1 MQRRFLEILGQQAK
15 ARNVGGPT
23 PARRLECQQRNLQ
36 DVARF
41 GAIDVHRPRHRID
54 PAEIHAPDIIDRRG
68 LPKLS
73 AGRVHDVEFQRL
85 SGGNSRHRCKAVV
98 PAVVPMMDGM
108 SLGGWGHRLGLVG
121 RHSKE
126 SSHLPLSRI
135 IMRYAGVGINCV
147 PKEPA
152 RLSIEEFGY
161 KEQLHRALTTKDLV
175 IYGMIFMVPIA
186 PYSVFGFVYNDAKG
200 MVPLAYLVGLV
211 GMFFTAL
218 SYASMSRAF
227 PLAGSVYTY
236 AQRGLHE
243 VAGFFSG
250 WLILLDYILIPSL
263 LYLLSAVAL
272 RPILPTVPD
281 WVWLVV
287 FISFNAAANLIGI
300 QFTARVNRY
309 LLVMEL
315 LVLALFVVLGLLALH
330 AGRGAGSLTLKPI
343 YDPRVFSF
351 ATVAGATS
359 IAVLSFLGF
368 DGISTLAEE
377 SRSGKGAVG
386 RATVLSLVLVGALF
400 MLQTWIATDLSAGMH
415 FSSAETA
422 FYEITELA
430 GGAWLRLIT
439 IIAVVI
445 ATAIANAMA
454 AQAAVSR
461 ILFAMARDGKL
472 PAILAKVHP
481 RFKTPY
487 VSTMA
492 VAGISLAAGLL
503 FAQHIDDLARVVNF
517 GALTG
522 FVLLHLSV
530 INHYFIRGRS
540 GDWLRHLLC
549 PLIGLL
555 IIVYVLYEMDRAAKI
570 LGLAWIVI
578 GIVYFAVLTV
588 WIKKPAALKV

>member
-1 MQRRFLEILGQQAK
+1 
-15 ARNVGGPT
+15 
-23 PARRLECQQRNLQ
+23 
-36 DVARF
+36 
-41 GAIDVHRPRHRID
+41 
-54 PAEIHAPDIIDRRG
+54 
-68 LPKLS
+68 
-73 AGRVHDVEFQRL
+73 
-85 SGGNSRHRCKAVV
+85 
-98 PAVVPMMDGM
+98 
-108 SLGGWGHRLGLVG
+108 
-121 RHSKE
+121 
-126 SSHLPLSRI
+126 
-135 IMRYAGVGINCV
+135 
-147 PKEPA
+147 
-152 RLSIEEFGY
+152 LSIEEFGY
-161 KEQLHRALTTKDLV
+161 KDQLHRALTTKDLV

-211 GMFFTAL
+211 GMFFTAM

-243 VAGFFSG
+243 AAGFFSG

-272 RPILPTVPD
+272 RPILPSVPA
-281 WVWLVV
+281 WIWLVV

-300 QFTARVNRY
+300 QFTARLNRY

-315 LVLALFVVLGLLALH
+315 LVLALFVVVGLLALH
-330 AGRGAGSLTLKPI
+330 AGQGAGSLTLKPI
-343 YDPRVFSF
+343 YDPHVFSF

-368 DGISTLAEE
+368 DGVSTLAEE
-377 SRSGKGAVG
+377 SRSGKNAVG
-386 RATVLSLVLVGALF
+386 RATVLALVLVGALF

-422 FYEITELA
+422 FYEITERA

-461 ILFAMARDGKL
+461 ILFAMARDSKL

-487 VSTMA
+487 ISTMA

-503 FAQHIDDLARVVNF
+503 FAERIDDLARVVNF

-530 INHYFIRGRS
+530 INHYFIRGRGRG
-540 GDWLRHLLC
+540 GDWLRHLVF
-549 PLIGLL
+549 PLVGML

-570 LGLAWIVI
+570 LGLGWIVI
-578 GIVYFAVLTV
+578 GAFYYLVLTLL
-588 WIKKPAALKV
+588 IKKPVALKI